1 MGIGRLT
8 VALPAVVLAVVLV
21 ACGGTDDGAAP
32 DEGPTPDPVEADGE
46 GVEDPDAEP
55 ATDAASDGD
64 ADASGSWC
72 DWLDTAEVEAMFDGV
87 LELTDQRPVNDRSC
101 QWTIVGAEGEGLLTT
116 EVTPGTAEI
125 LLQQGKDQDVP
136 LEEPDLGAGAVL
148 LNGADLTVI
157 RPDATE
163 FRIAVS
169 AFFAE
174 AEQVPDAAAVRAGI
188 LELGAAVLEGTS

>member
-1 MGIGRLT
+1 
-8 VALPAVVLAVVLV
+8 
-21 ACGGTDDGAAP
+21 
-32 DEGPTPDPVEADGE
+32 
-46 GVEDPDAEP
+46 
-55 ATDAASDGD
+55 
-64 ADASGSWC
+64 
-72 DWLDTAEVEAMFDGV
+72 
-87 LELTDQRPVNDRSC
+87 
-101 QWTIVGAEGEGLLTT
+101 
-116 EVTPGTAEI
+116 
-125 LLQQGKDQDVP
+125 LLQQGQDQDVP

-157 RPDATE
+157 RSDATE